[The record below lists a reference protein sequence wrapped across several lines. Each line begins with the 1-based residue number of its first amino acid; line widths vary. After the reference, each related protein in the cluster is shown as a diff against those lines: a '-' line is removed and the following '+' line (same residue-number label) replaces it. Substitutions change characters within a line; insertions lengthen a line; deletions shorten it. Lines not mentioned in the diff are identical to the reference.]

1 MSHYPPI
8 TPHLAITDV
17 AEALDF
23 YAKAF
28 GAEERLR
35 LSLPDGSVAHAEVT
49 INGGLV
55 TLGAAIPAYGL
66 AAPDPE
72 QPVQVAITVFGPDAD
87 AAYEQALAA
96 GATSMSE
103 PTDQFHGDRTAT
115 VRCPY
120 GHKWILATHLRDV
133 SPEEQQRLLTELM
146 SGSQEGA

>member
-8 TPHLAITDV
+8 TPHLAITDI

-35 LSLPDGSVAHAEVT
+35 LSMPDGTIAHAEMTVES
-49 INGGLV
+49 GLV
-55 TLGAAIPAYGL
+55 TLGAAIPDYGL
-66 AAPDPE
+66 AAPDPAG
-72 QPVQVAITVFGPDAD
+72 PVQVAITVFGPDVD
-87 AAYEQALAA
+87 ARYERAVAA

-103 PTDQFHGDRTAT
+103 PADQFHGDRTAS

-133 SPEEQQRLLTELM
+133 PAEEQQRLLAELM
-146 SGSQEGA
+146 SGS

>member
-35 LSLPDGSVAHAEVT
+35 LSMPDGTIAHAEIV
-49 INGGLV
+49 IGDDGLV
-55 TLGAAIPAYGL
+55 TLGAAIPAYQL
-66 AAPDPE
+66 QAPDPAE
-72 QPVQVAITVFGPDAD
+72 PVQVAITVFGPDVD
-87 AAYEQALAA
+87 AAYERALAA

-103 PTDQFHGDRTAT
+103 PADQFHGDRTAA
-115 VRCPY
+115 VRCPF

-133 SPEEQQRLLTELM
+133 PPQEQQRLLTELM
-146 SGSQEGA
+146 T

>member
-17 AEALDF
+17 AGALDF

-28 GAEERLR
+28 DAEERLR
-35 LSLPDGSVAHAEVT
+35 LSLPDGTIAHAEMYV
-49 INGGLV
+49 NGGLV
-55 TLGAAIPAYGL
+55 TLGAAIPDYGL
-66 AAPDPE
+66 AAPDPD
-72 QPVQVAITVFGPDAD
+72 QPVHVAITVFGPDVD
-87 AAYEQALAA
+87 AAYQQALAA

-133 SPEEQQRLLTELM
+133 PPEEQQRLLTELM
-146 SGSQEGA
+146 T

>member
-17 AEALDF
+17 ASALDF

-35 LSLPDGSVAHAEVT
+35 LTLPDGTVVHAEMVVET
-49 INGGLV
+49 GLV
-55 TLGAAIPAYGL
+55 TLGAALPEYQL
-66 AAPDPE
+66 EAPDPDR
-72 QPVQVAITVFGPDAD
+72 PVQVAITVFGPDVDERYAR
-87 AAYEQALAA
+87 AVGA
-96 GATSMSE
+96 GATPMSE
-103 PTDQFHGDRTAT
+103 PADQFHGDRTAS

-133 SPEEQQRLLTELM
+133 SPAEQQRLLTEM
-146 SGSQEGA
+146 MTGS

>member
-1 MSHYPPI
+1 MSHYPSI

-17 AEALDF
+17 AGALDF

-28 GAEERLR
+28 DAEERLR
-35 LSLPDGSVAHAEVT
+35 LSLPDGTIAHAEMYV
-49 INGGLV
+49 NGGLV
-55 TLGAAIPAYGL
+55 TLGAAIPDYGL
-66 AAPDPE
+66 AAPDPD
-72 QPVQVAITVFGPDAD
+72 QPVHVAITVFGPDVD
-87 AAYEQALAA
+87 AAYQQALAA

-133 SPEEQQRLLTELM
+133 PPEEQQRLLTELM
-146 SGSQEGA
+146 T

>member
-1 MSHYPPI
+1 MSHYPSI

-17 AEALDF
+17 AGALDF

-28 GAEERLR
+28 DAEERLR
-35 LSLPDGSVAHAEVT
+35 LSLPDGTIAHAEMYV
-49 INGGLV
+49 NGGLV
-55 TLGAAIPAYGL
+55 TLGAAIPDYGL
-66 AAPDPE
+66 AAPDPD
-72 QPVQVAITVFGPDAD
+72 QPVHVAITVFGPDVD
-87 AAYEQALAA
+87 AAYQQVLAA

-133 SPEEQQRLLTELM
+133 PPEEQQRLLTELM
-146 SGSQEGA
+146 T

>member
-8 TPHLAITDV
+8 TPHLAITDI

-35 LSLPDGSVAHAEVT
+35 LSMPDGTIAHAEM
-49 INGGLV
+49 IIESGLV
-55 TLGAAIPAYGL
+55 TLGAAIGEYGL
-66 AAPDPE
+66 EAPDPDR
-72 QPVQVAITVFGPDAD
+72 PVQVAITIFGPDVD
-87 AAYEQALAA
+87 AAYERAIGA

-103 PTDQFHGDRTAT
+103 PADQFHGDRTAS

-133 SPEEQQRLLTELM
+133 SQEEQQRLLTELM
-146 SGSQEGA
+146 SGS

>member
-1 MSHYPPI
+1 MSDYPPI

-35 LSLPDGSVAHAEVT
+35 LSMPDGTIAHAEILVE
-49 INGGLV
+49 GGLV
-55 TLGAAIPAYGL
+55 TLGPAIPAYGL
-66 AAPDPE
+66 VAPDADK
-72 QPVQVAITVFGPDAD
+72 PVQVAITVFGGNVD
-87 AAYEQALAA
+87 AAYERAVAA

-103 PTDQFHGDRTAT
+103 PADQFHGDRTAS

-133 SPEEQQRLLTELM
+133 PPEEQQRLLTELM
-146 SGSQEGA
+146 SGG